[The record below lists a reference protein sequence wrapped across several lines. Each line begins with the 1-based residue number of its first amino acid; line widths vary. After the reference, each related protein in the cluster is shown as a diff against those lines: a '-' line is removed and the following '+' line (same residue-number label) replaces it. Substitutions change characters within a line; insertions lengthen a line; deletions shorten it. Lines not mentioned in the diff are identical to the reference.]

1 MRRAVIYGLC
11 LAVLAGLSLVHAGDA
26 EADKGPSKKASAS
39 KAKAK
44 NDAKNDAKKG
54 AAANGGTAELPE
66 EEILAFAREHH
77 PELADL
83 LTSLKSMKPKEY
95 QKALRQLNQTR
106 QRLVRLKKA
115 SSDQYEF
122 ALSGWKL
129 DSRIQLLAARM
140 TMSGDSA
147 LEEELKGLLSERL
160 DVRVKELTAER
171 KRLAA
176 RMEAIDKSIGKIEAD
191 REKSLQAEL
200 ARVKKGM
207 GKGAQKAPK
216 GAARQKA
223 KPEANAKP
231 EAKSKNKSAASADTQ

>member
-1 MRRAVIYGLC
+1 MRRASIYGLC

-26 EADKGPSKKASAS
+26 EADKGPAKTSA
-39 KAKAK
+39 AKSAGAK
-44 NDAKNDAKKG
+44 AKNDAKKG
-54 AAANGGTAELPE
+54 AAANGGAADLPE

-160 DVRVKELTAER
+160 DVRVKELNAER
-171 KRLAA
+171 QRLAA
-176 RMEAIDKSIGKIEAD
+176 RMETIDKSIGKIETD

-223 KPEANAKP
+223 KPETNAKP
-231 EAKSKNKSAASADTQ
+231 EANSKNNSAASADTQ